1 MIKLLAGSDTYE
13 SYKAAKAACEN
24 LAEKLSIDIK
34 VIDADEVNAQA
45 LWDELR
51 QVGLFFTKQVYLL
64 KRPFD
69 NKSVIDFL
77 VDKFDL
83 LNGSHEIYLWQ
94 PAELDNRLS
103 LVKKLTNLKQIK
115 VFALPKTW
123 EIAPWLAD
131 QVKALNLPISQ
142 SLQNIILERTAGD
155 KFLISQELNKI
166 QLFIQAKEQSKDT
179 QHLSE
184 QDLETLIPK
193 TSEMQIWEVLDTLT
207 LDNKAVALKKLNQF
221 VNEDNIQYL
230 LTMLSREITM
240 LAKIKYASQNNVALG
255 SLGIHEFVLK
265 KAMPKVQKFTL
276 NKLTKLSQAVFRLD
290 VAIKRGKTDPVT
302 GLFMVAMAW

>member
-24 LAEKLSIDIK
+24 LAEKLSLEIK

-51 QVGLFFTKQVYLL
+51 QVGLFYTKQVYLL

-94 PAELDNRLS
+94 PAEPDNRLS
-103 LVKKLTNLKQIK
+103 LVKKLTTLKQIK
-115 VFALPKTW
+115 VFTLPKTW

-179 QHLSE
+179 RHLSE
-184 QDLETLIPK
+184 QDLEILIPK